1 MAPDPQTTHSCGGMT
16 QRYELKALT
25 GARGIAAWLV
35 VLFHLRFMMQGVGG
49 ATGPLSYGYLA
60 VDFFFVLSGF
70 VIWLTYGERLRE
82 GGLAAIPEFLKRRVA
97 RVWPLHLFMLAC
109 AVPFALALAM
119 SGRPDWQQYPPAE
132 LPLHFLLLQN
142 WGFTDR
148 LTWNVP
154 AWSIS
159 CELAAY
165 LVFPFLVMAIDWRKL
180 PTLALLGA
188 AAVFAA
194 LIWAVFAATGATVL
208 GQNIMTIGVPR
219 CLGEFALGT
228 IMCALWLRWRDAPVL
243 PALAS
248 AATGIALLTA
258 HIAGLLP
265 QTAAIPLAFAALVL
279 ALALTS
285 GMRGNLLESAPI
297 HYLGEIS
304 YATYLG
310 HWLLWMAFKLV
321 FIQGHSMSWPLFI
334 LFVAM
339 VLASSA
345 FLYHFVERP
354 AQRWLNRLPLP
365 ALGTKPTPAH

>member
-1 MAPDPQTTHSCGGMT
+1 MT
-16 QRYELKALT
+16 IRHELKALT
-25 GARGIAAWLV
+25 GARGLAAWFV
-35 VLFHLRFMMQGVGG
+35 VLFHLRFMMPGLGG
-49 ATGPLSYGYLA
+49 ATGPLSLGYLA

-82 GGLAAIPEFLKRRVA
+82 QGIAGIPDFLKRRVA
-97 RVWPLHLFMLAC
+97 RVWPLHLFMLGS
-109 AVPFALALAM
+109 AVPFALLLAM
-119 SGRPDWQQYPPAE
+119 SGRADWQQYPPGE

-165 LVFPFLVMAIDWRKL
+165 LVFPFLVMAVDWRKL
-180 PTLALLGA
+180 PTLVLLAL
-188 AAVFAA
+188 A
-194 LIWAVFAATGATVL
+194 LVLASTIWAIFHFTGATVL
-208 GQNIMTIGVPR
+208 GQSILTLGVPR
-219 CLGEFALGT
+219 CLAEFALGT
-228 IMCALWLRWRDAPVL
+228 LVCALWLRWRDRPAV
-243 PALAS
+243 PALA
-248 AATGIALLTA
+248 ATGTGIALIAA
-258 HIAGLLP
+258 HIAGILP
-265 QTAAIPLAFAALVL
+265 QTAAVPLAFAALVL
-279 ALALTS
+279 LLALTA

-321 FIQGHSMSWPLFI
+321 FVHDHDLGLPLLL
-334 LFVAM
+334 LFAAM

-345 FLYHFVERP
+345 ILYHFVERP

-365 ALGTKPTPAH
+365 RFGTKAQSAH

>member
-1 MAPDPQTTHSCGGMT
+1 MT
-16 QRYELKALT
+16 GERYELKALT

-35 VLFHLRFMMQGVGG
+35 VLFHLRFMMEGMGG

-70 VIWLTYGERLRE
+70 VIWLTYGDKLRE
-82 GGLAAIPEFLKRRVA
+82 SGLASIPEFLKRRVA

-109 AVPFALALAM
+109 AIPFALLLAM
-119 SGRPDWQQYPPAE
+119 SGRPDWTQYPPAE

-165 LVFPFLVMAIDWRKL
+165 LVFPFLVMAVDWRKL
-180 PTLALLGA
+180 PTVILLGV
-188 AAVFAA
+188 AVLFAG
-194 LIWAVFAATGATVL
+194 LVWAVFAATGNATL
-208 GQNIMTIGVPR
+208 GHGIMTLGVPR

-228 IMCALWLRWRDAPVL
+228 VVCALWLRWRDRPL
-243 PALAS
+243 IPALV
-248 AATGIALLTA
+248 AAKVGVALVAA
-258 HIAGLLP
+258 HVSGLLP
-265 QTAAIPLAFAALVL
+265 QTFAIPLAFAALVL
-279 ALALTS
+279 LLALTS
-285 GMRGNLLESAPI
+285 GMRGNLLESAPV

-310 HWLLWMAFKLV
+310 HWLLWMGFKLV
-321 FIQGHSMSWPLFI
+321 FVSGHDLGWGLFL
-334 LFVAM
+334 LFTAM
-339 VLASSA
+339 VIASSA

-354 AQRWLNRLPLP
+354 AQRWMNALPLP
-365 ALGTKPTPAH
+365 SFGTKASTAH

>member
-1 MAPDPQTTHSCGGMT
+1 MTH
-16 QRYELKALT
+16 RHELKALT
-25 GARGIAAWLV
+25 GARGIAAWFV
-35 VLFHLRFMMQGVGG
+35 VLFHLRFMMAGIGG
-49 ATGPLSYGYLA
+49 ATGPLSHGYLA

-82 GGLAAIPEFLKRRVA
+82 QGMAGIPEFLKRRVA
-97 RVWPLHLFMLAC
+97 RVWPLHLFMLGC
-109 AVPFALALAM
+109 AIPFALLLAIAD
-119 SGRPDWQQYPPAE
+119 RADWQQYPPAE

-165 LVFPFLVMAIDWRKL
+165 LVFPFLVMAVDWRKL
-180 PTLALLGA
+180 PTAALLALAL
-188 AAVFAA
+188 VFAA
-194 LIWAVFAATGATVL
+194 AIWGVFALTGATVL
-208 GQNIMTIGVPR
+208 GQGIMTLGVPR

-228 IMCALWLRWRDAPVL
+228 LTCALWLRWRDRPAL
-243 PALAS
+243 PALGA
-248 AATGIALLTA
+248 AATGIAALAALF
-258 HIAGLLP
+258 AGLLP
-265 QTAAIPLAFAALVL
+265 QTATIPLVFAALVL
-279 ALALTS
+279 LLALSS
-285 GMRGNLLESAPI
+285 GMRFNPLESAPV

-321 FIQGHSMSWPLFI
+321 LVHDHDLGWPLFA

-345 FLYHFVERP
+345 LLYHLIERP

-365 ALGTKPTPAH
+365 AGTKARAAH